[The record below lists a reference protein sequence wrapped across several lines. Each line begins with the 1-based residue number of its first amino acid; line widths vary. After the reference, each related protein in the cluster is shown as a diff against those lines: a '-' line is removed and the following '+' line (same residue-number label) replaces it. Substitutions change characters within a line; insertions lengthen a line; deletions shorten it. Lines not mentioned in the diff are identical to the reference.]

1 VTDESA
7 YVQRLPMRDFNRIRR
22 QKKSLMQDGR
32 WKDGLSPKHLDKHLG
47 DIAEALVQIHFERE
61 VPAYRFAT
69 RKMLEGRLREE
80 GVTGPEQLDAWY
92 GIVLTGGEDER
103 LASWLHIWKAVGLEG
118 IHSMLRSLDRLVEN
132 RVSPIAS
139 SQ

>member
-1 VTDESA
+1 MVR
-7 YVQRLPMRDFNRIRR
+7 QRRRLQTMRFAP
-22 QKKSLMQDGR
+22 S
-32 WKDGLSPKHLDKHLG
+32 HLDKHLG

>member
-7 YVQRLPMRDFNRIRR
+7 YVQRLPMRDFNRMVRQRR
-22 QKKSLMQDGR
+22 RLQNMHFVPS
-32 WKDGLSPKHLDKHLG
+32 HLDKHLG